1 MKQSKKQIYIIQKCN
16 YIDQPIII
24 MMVTTSVVK
33 LKSFIIKKIRDENSD
48 IFYDNERMSKSMQVR
63 EFKSD
68 WKILTREK
76 INEKLY
82 GIKYDYV
89 YDGEEID
96 L

>member
-1 MKQSKKQIYIIQKCN
+1 MRQSNKQLFIIQKCN
-16 YIDQPIII
+16 FIDEPIKII
-24 MMVTTSVVK
+24 MATTSIVK
-33 LKSFIIKKIRDENSD
+33 LKSFIIKKIKDENLD

-82 GIKYDYV
+82 GIKYNYV
-89 YDGEEID
+89 YDGEEIY

>member
-1 MKQSKKQIYIIQKCN
+1 MRQSKKQIYIIQKCN
-16 YIDQPIII
+16 YIDQPMII
-24 MMVTTSVVK
+24 MMATTSVVK
-33 LKSFIIKKIRDENSD
+33 LKSFIIKQIRDENSD

-82 GIKYDYV
+82 GIKYNYV